1 MIGFPSIMGFSFRGL
16 AASAALRTPIF
27 RQILITIGAIDAS
40 SDSARKALENKH
52 TIGDSFMY

>member
-1 MIGFPSIMGFSFRGL
+1 MGFSFRGL